1 MRCIKMNSSYNK
13 LVQNLEYLKLKQMRV
28 HLDETIDFMTN
39 NQLSFTDTL
48 IKLTDYEIDMKEINM
63 VRSMVKVGAFPHF
76 KEVKDFDFDFQPS
89 INKQK
94 ILDFTTL
101 RFIEQKE
108 NIVFLGTSGVG
119 KTHLATSIG
128 IAAAKKRTSTYFIK
142 CNELILNLKRAKLE
156 NRLENRLKHYA
167 KYKLLII
174 DEIGYLPIDAEDAKL
189 FFQLIDL
196 RYEQKST
203 ILTTNASFKTWGDIF
218 QDPKIANAI
227 LDRVLHHATVVN
239 IIGESYRLKDHFESE
254 NNRRGER

>member
-1 MRCIKMNSSYNK
+1 MNSSYNK
-13 LVQNLEYLKLKQMRV
+13 LVQNLEYLKLKQMMI
-28 HLDETIDFMTN
+28 HLDETINFMTN

-48 IKLTDYEIDMKEINM
+48 IKLTDYEIDMKEVNM
-63 VRSMVKVGAFPHF
+63 VKSMVKVGAFPHL
-76 KEVKDFDFDFQPS
+76 KEIKDFDFEFQPS
-89 INKQK
+89 INKQQ

-101 RFIEQKE
+101 RFLERKE

-142 CNELILNLKRAKLE
+142 CNDLIMNLKRAKLE

-203 ILTTNASFKTWGDIF
+203 ILTTNASFKTWGEIF

-227 LDRVLHHATVVN
+227 LDRILHHATVVN
-239 IIGESYRLKDHFESE
+239 IIGDSYRLKDHFDKD
-254 NNRRGER
+254 NNTSSKNDRY

>member
-1 MRCIKMNSSYNK
+1 MI
-13 LVQNLEYLKLKQMRV
+13 L

-39 NQLSFTDTL
+39 NQLSFVETM

-63 VRSMVKVGAFPHF
+63 VKSMVKVGGFPHF
-76 KEVKDFDFDFQPS
+76 KEVKDFDFEFQPS
-89 INKQK
+89 VNKQQ

-101 RFIEQKE
+101 RFIERKE
-108 NIVFLGTSGVG
+108 NIVFLGSSGVG

-142 CNELILNLKRAKLE
+142 CNDLIMNLKKAKLE

-189 FFQLIDL
+189 FFQLIDM

-203 ILTTNASFKTWGDIF
+203 ILTTNATFKAWEDVF

-239 IIGESYRLKDHFESE
+239 IIGPSYRLKDHLEKE
-254 NNRRGER
+254 K

>member
-1 MRCIKMNSSYNK
+1 MSSSYNK
-13 LVQNLEYLKLKQMRV
+13 LIQNLEYLKLKQMV
-28 HLDETIDFMTN
+28 THLDETINFMTN

-63 VRSMVKVGAFPHF
+63 VKAMVKVGAFPHF

-89 INKQK
+89 INKQQ

-142 CNELILNLKRAKLE
+142 CNDLILNLKRAKLE

-203 ILTTNASFKTWGDIF
+203 ILTTNASFKNWGDIF

-239 IIGESYRLKDHFESE
+239 IIGDSYRLKDHFDKE
-254 NNRRGER
+254 NNKQGDR

>member
-1 MRCIKMNSSYNK
+1 MNSSYNK
-13 LVQNLEYLKLKQMRV
+13 LVQNLKYLKLKQMMI

-39 NQLSFTDTL
+39 NELSFTDTL
-48 IKLTDYEIDMKEINM
+48 IKLTDYEIDMKEVNM
-63 VRSMVKVGAFPHF
+63 VKSMVKVGAFPHL
-76 KEVKDFDFDFQPS
+76 KEIKDFDFEFQLS
-89 INKQK
+89 INKQQ

-142 CNELILNLKRAKLE
+142 CHDLIMNLKKAKLE
-156 NRLENRLKHYA
+156 NRLETRLKHYS
-167 KYKLLII
+167 KYRLLII

-189 FFQLIDL
+189 FFQLIDM

-203 ILTTNASFKTWGDIF
+203 ILTTNASFKTWGEIF

-239 IIGESYRLKDHFESE
+239 IVGDSYRLKNHFNKE
-254 NNRRGER
+254 NQERREELI